1 MGASAKRA
9 RVLTLASASKRS
21 GYGTQRCSAT
31 PSFNSHKSSLRQG
44 NFFSVLEKEVESQS
58 LN

>member
-1 MGASAKRA
+1 MGASEKRA
-9 RVLTLASASKRS
+9 LVLTLASTSKRL

-44 NFFSVLEKEVESQS
+44 NFFSVLQRKK
-58 LN
+58 